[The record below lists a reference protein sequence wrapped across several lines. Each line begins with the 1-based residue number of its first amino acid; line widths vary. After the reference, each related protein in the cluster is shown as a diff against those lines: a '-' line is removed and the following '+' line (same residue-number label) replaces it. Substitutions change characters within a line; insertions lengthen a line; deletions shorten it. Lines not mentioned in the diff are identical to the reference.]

1 MVSAT
6 GEIKAK
12 EFVDIQTEVAGV
24 IIDLLVQEGDEVQQ
38 GQVLLKL
45 DALQLQ
51 AEVDSAKAQLGAAEA
66 DARSSEV
73 GVATAE
79 ANFAAEETALANAKV
94 EAGQSQTSEER
105 ARSSFQRKQAMFDA
119 GLIGREEFEISKAE
133 ARLAEQ
139 RLDFA
144 ARISWQRRTR
154 GRRSRASTPPR
165 GARRLEPAYDAHARR
180 KRARPIWRE
189 DGHPR
194 CSVDHGIGEEAR
206 RDPVQ
211 LGRT

>member
-1 MVSAT
+1 MKRSTVVLLSLVAAGATAGAWRWLQPPPPTEVVVAKAERVALLRSLVSAT

-73 GVATAE
+73 G
-79 ANFAAEETALANAKV
+79 
-94 EAGQSQTSEER
+94 
-105 ARSSFQRKQAMFDA
+105 AR
-119 GLIGREEFEISKAE
+119 
-133 ARLAEQ
+133 
-139 RLDFA
+139 A
-144 ARISWQRRTR
+144 ARRVAQ
-154 GRRSRASTPPR
+154 ST
-165 GARRLEPAYDAHARR
+165 GDARR
-180 KRARPIWRE
+180 
-189 DGHPR
+189 
-194 CSVDHGIGEEAR
+194 
-206 RDPVQ
+206 Q
-211 LGRT
+211 